1 MVFLRG
7 KRPHCDY
14 GCKVIMLDGF
24 DLGVF
29 GELGARRFRGGKGFA
44 QRAQRAQRLGKGI
57 AEMFIDYVGWRAG
70 GVAGVPGSVSPA
82 TTDGGAGGGLREVRV
97 GEIDD

>member
-1 MVFLRG
+1 MVFVEG

-44 QRAQRAQRLGKGI
+44 QRAQRTQRLGKGN
-57 AEMFIDYVGWRAG
+57 AEMFVDYTNHR
-70 GVAGVPGSVSPA
+70 PLPI
-82 TTDGGAGGGLREVRV
+82 RV
-97 GEIDD
+97 YSCKFVVLKFSMPRL